1 MGFFTMKDILQKT
14 TDTLLDRAVTFT
26 VSVEPKNKLHRL
38 LQHWKIKP
46 KVRTFMIQPLNFGTM
61 IKISRVLLDIDV
73 SVFRQ
78 TNALDAV
85 YKVLDTN
92 GDKIASIVAMA
103 FVNRK
108 RDPDASLI
116 EFIKDNFTSKELLQA
131 LMIVLNQMDVTSFMS
146 SIVSMRGLNLL
157 QETSQKV
164 PGEII
169 ASGKPSEQ
177 QSNISDSHGMK
188 SSGE

>member
-1 MGFFTMKDILQKT
+1 MGFFTMKEILQKSA
-14 TDTLLDRAVTFT
+14 DTLLDRSVTFT
-26 VSVEPKNKLHRL
+26 VSVDPKSKLHRI
-38 LQHWKIKP
+38 LQQLKIMP
-46 KVRTFMIQPLNFGTM
+46 TQRVFEIQPLNFGTM

-73 SVFRQ
+73 AVFRQ
-78 TNALDAV
+78 TNMLEAV
-85 YKVLDTN
+85 YKVLDTH

-108 RDPDASLI
+108 RDPEPSLI
-116 EFIKDNFTSKELLQA
+116 EFVKENFTSKELLQA

-164 PGEII
+164 QEEII
-169 ASGKPSEQ
+169 ASGNHSEQ
-177 QSNISDSHGMK
+177 QSNTSDSLGTK
-188 SSGE
+188 SSGG